1 MIIKS
6 SKELVDNAKKSIKSL
21 SAHEIKNMVEKG
33 HITLIDIRDIREL
46 WKEGTIENSTH
57 IPRGMLEFWLDPNS
71 AYYKENKIKD
81 TKKMVF
87 FCALGFRSALATKTL
102 VDMGF
107 KNVANASGG
116 FDALKKAGLKIIQK
130 EKYIVICQKIYLK
143 MNKISRLN
151 YFLIL

>member
-46 WKEGTIENSTH
+46 WKEGTIKDSIH

-71 AYYKENKIKD
+71 SYYKEKKIANLKNI
-81 TKKMVF
+81 VL
-87 FCALGFRSALATKTL
+87 FCALGLRSALATKTL
-102 VDMGF
+102 QDMGF
-107 KNVANASGG
+107 ENVMNADGG
-116 FDALKKAGLKIIQK
+116 FDSLKDSGLEVVKK
-130 EKYIVICQKIYLK
+130 EKK
-143 MNKISRLN
+143 
-151 YFLIL
+151 